1 MKNEKL
7 YKIIVAAMM
16 AALACVATMIIR
28 IPSPMQGYV
37 NLGDA
42 VVLMCGWIL
51 GPIYGV
57 AAAGIGSMLA
67 DILAAYPHYAPGTL
81 VIKAVVALIAYVL
94 FTALRR
100 GKEQN
105 TKNLILPLVISG
117 IAGEIAMVVLYFVY
131 ASLLLGKGWAAA
143 ASIPG
148 NLMQGLVGIIV
159 GAALYVLIS
168 KSKALPHLFKEKYRY
183 IPKGAVTGSFLACF
197 IRILQG
203 RRL

>member
-1 MKNEKL
+1 MNTLITGKDIPEMYNEKL

-67 DILAAYPHYAPGTL
+67 DILAAYPYYAPGTL

-168 KSKALPHLFKEKYRY
+168 KSKALPHLFKE
-183 IPKGAVTGSFLACF
+183 
-197 IRILQG
+197 
-203 RRL
+203 

>member
-81 VIKAVVALIAYVL
+81 VVALIAYVL
-94 FTALRR
+94 FTTLRR

-168 KSKALPHLFKEKYRY
+168 KSKALPHLFKE
-183 IPKGAVTGSFLACF
+183 
-197 IRILQG
+197 
-203 RRL
+203 

>member
-1 MKNEKL
+1 M
-7 YKIIVAAMM
+7 
-16 AALACVATMIIR
+16 
-28 IPSPMQGYV
+28 
-37 NLGDA
+37 
-42 VVLMCGWIL
+42 
-51 GPIYGV
+51 
-57 AAAGIGSMLA
+57 
-67 DILAAYPHYAPGTL
+67 
-81 VIKAVVALIAYVL
+81 L

-168 KSKALPHLFKEKYRY
+168 KSKALPHLFKE
-183 IPKGAVTGSFLACF
+183 
-197 IRILQG
+197 
-203 RRL
+203 

>member
-1 MKNEKL
+1 MNKRLKTL
-7 YKIIVAAMM
+7 LTAAIF
-16 AALACVATMIIR
+16 AALEFVVTYLVSFP
-28 IPSPMQGYV
+28 IPVIQGAYV
-37 NLGDA
+37 NAGD
-42 VVLMCGWIL
+42 VVLYL
-51 GPIYGV
+51 GAALLGGPWQ
-57 AAAGIGSMLA
+57 ALAAGIGSMLA

-168 KSKALPHLFKEKYRY
+168 KSKALPHLFKE
-183 IPKGAVTGSFLACF
+183 
-197 IRILQG
+197 
-203 RRL
+203 

>member
-81 VIKAVVALIAYVL
+81 VI
-94 FTALRR
+94 
-100 GKEQN
+100 
-105 TKNLILPLVISG
+105 SG

-168 KSKALPHLFKEKYRY
+168 KSKALPHLFKE
-183 IPKGAVTGSFLACF
+183 
-197 IRILQG
+197 
-203 RRL
+203 